1 MKTSL
6 LLLATSA
13 TLSFASSGAELI
25 KTKCASCH
33 MLTTPKFTQIPTLKY
48 PPMDS
53 VVFHINLVMN
63 SDKSKKAFIADYALN
78 PHISKSV
85 CESNKVK
92 KYGVMPSMK
101 GAVTKE
107 ELEKIS
113 SYMLKNFPSKEF
125 SALIKEMQMSDK
137 MRALKTSPFL
147 INNEGLPHMTRL
159 LVHNWDKKALGL
171 TLEQKAK
178 LLVIRKET
186 LKAVKKI
193 KKQLKPLED
202 SVAEAMIDRED
213 PKSVEDILSKI
224 VKLKVEATRVHLK
237 CISKTTSTLTE
248 EQVEFL
254 LPFWE

>member
-63 SDKSKKAFIADYALN
+63 KDKDKKAFISDYALN
-78 PHISKSV
+78 PDISKSV

-107 ELEKIS
+107 ELEKIAT
-113 SYMLKNFPSKEF
+113 YMLKTFPSKAF
-125 SALIKEMQMSDK
+125 SSMIKEMQTNDK
-137 MRALKTSPFL
+137 MRALQSSPFL
-147 INNEGLPHMTRL
+147 INSEGLPHMTKI

-171 TLEQKAK
+171 TSEQKAK
-178 LLVIRKET
+178 LLIIRKET

-202 SVAEAMIDRED
+202 AVAEAMIDRED
-213 PKSVEDILSKI
+213 PQTVEATLAKI

-237 CISKTTSTLTE
+237 CISQTTSTLTE